1 MIHELRFAMRTFRRN
16 AGFSLIVVGTLA
28 IGIAVNLL
36 LVILVDAL
44 LFRSAGGY
52 SADGVVAI
60 YGTSPTR
67 DAEVSSYS
75 DFLDFRA
82 QSTAFAR
89 LAAWKGQAASVTIAG
104 GTESARAMLVS
115 AGYFEALGLIPLRGR
130 FIAPAEDRTANG
142 EPVAVIT
149 ESFWRSRLAGDEQA
163 VGRELMI
170 NDLPF
175 RVIGVLPA
183 GFHGTLISDRAE
195 IFVPMTMQPHM
206 MPSSGNLLG
215 NRGWSGVNLIG
226 RLKPGVP
233 LEAAR
238 ANLALLAAHLAKQY
252 PDTNEGRGVALM
264 PLSRAALPPSMRAV
278 VVKSSAALAVIGVTF
293 LLLICMSVANLLLV
307 RSVAR
312 GREVAIRLALGAGRF
327 RVARQ
332 FTVEALLLAA
342 CGAFA
347 GTLACWFVLR
357 LLRASVPLL
366 GTVTFSGAALVAVPV
381 LAILTGLISAVAPAF
396 AASSSRLQ
404 IALRTTGVAG
414 GHRFASF
421 AGGLVVVQ
429 VALSLFLLVSAGL
442 LVRSLLNLRSLAT
455 GYDTEHLLVMDL
467 DLSRRTAPA
476 AHAEAYFRTVLE
488 RVRAIPDAGDAALG
502 NEAPLTGG
510 GDTLGVWKEG
520 AEQRD
525 SVSVAAQ
532 VVGEG
537 YFRTLGT
544 PLVRGREFTVRD
556 GRGAQPVAIV
566 NQKLARE
573 LWQTD
578 DVVGRRVSTT
588 GPGGPFLE
596 IVGVVSDSRFSTLR
610 DAAVPTLYAPQAQM
624 IEVYPELAKRA
635 TLFVRTSGGD
645 PSFLMRDLR
654 ALLRII
660 DPGVP
665 LADIRTVASLRA
677 EATMQERMLSVSA
690 TALAVLAL
698 LLAGLGLYGVMSFAV
713 VQRTREL
720 AIRSALGAT
729 GAEIVRIIML
739 RGAVLTLAGIA
750 AGIAVFLAARR
761 FFAAFLYETNSTD
774 PTVWLIVA
782 TVLALTMTAAT
793 WLPSRRASRI
803 DPAAALQ
810 CD

>member
-1 MIHELRFAMRTFRRN
+1 MIPDLRFAMRTLRRN
-16 AGFSLIVVGTLA
+16 AGFSLIVVATLA
-28 IGIAVNLL
+28 TGIAVNLL

-52 SADGVVAI
+52 AADGLVAI
-60 YGTSPTR
+60 YTTSPSR
-67 DAEVSSYS
+67 DEEVSSYS
-75 DFLDFRA
+75 DFLDLRA
-82 QSTAFAR
+82 RNTTFAR
-89 LAAWKGQAASVTIAG
+89 LAAWKGQTASVTISG

-115 AGYFEALGLIPLRGR
+115 AGYFEALGLTPLRGR

-149 ESFWRSRLAGDEQA
+149 ESFWRSRLAGDDHA
-163 VGRELMI
+163 VGRELTI
-170 NDLPF
+170 NDLSF
-175 RVIGVLPA
+175 RIIGVLPA

-238 ANLALLAAHLAKQY
+238 ANLALLAAQLAKQY

-278 VVKSSAALAVIGVTF
+278 VVKSSAALAAIGGTF

-332 FTVEALLLAA
+332 FTIEALLLAA

-347 GTLACWFVLR
+347 GTLACGFVLR
-357 LLRASVPLL
+357 LLRSSVPLL
-366 GTVTFSGAALVAVPV
+366 GSVTFGRAALVAVPV

-414 GHRFASF
+414 GRRFASF

-442 LVRSLLNLRSLAT
+442 LVRSLMNLRSLAT
-455 GYDTEHLLVMDL
+455 GYDTEHLLVTEL
-467 DLSRRTAPA
+467 DLSRRTVPAP
-476 AHAEAYFRTVLE
+476 HAEAYFRTVLE
-488 RVRAIPDAGDAALG
+488 QVRAMPGAGDAALG

-510 GDTLGVWKEG
+510 GDAIRVWKEG

-556 GRGAQPVAIV
+556 GRGAPPVAIV

-573 LWQTD
+573 FWQTG

-596 IVGVVSDSRFSTLR
+596 VVGVVSDSRFSSLR
-610 DAAVPTLYAPQAQM
+610 DAAVPTVYAPQAQM
-624 IEVYPELAKRA
+624 IEVYPELARRA
-635 TLFVRTSGGD
+635 ALFVRTSGGD
-645 PSFLMRDLR
+645 PSSLIRDLR
-654 ALLRII
+654 ALLRAI
-660 DPGVP
+660 DAGVP
-665 LADIRTVASLRA
+665 LADVRTVASLRA
-677 EATMQERMLSVSA
+677 EATAQERMLSVSA
-690 TALAVLAL
+690 TALSALAL

-750 AGIAVFLAARR
+750 AGIVVFLAARR

>member
-1 MIHELRFAMRTFRRN
+1 MIQELRFTMRTLRRN
-16 AGFSLIVVGTLA
+16 AGFSLIVVATLA

-44 LFRSAGGY
+44 LFRSASGY

-82 QSTAFAR
+82 ENTAFAR
-89 LAAWKGQAASVTIAG
+89 LAAWKGQTASVTISG

-115 AGYFEALGLIPLRGR
+115 AGYFEALGLAPLRGR

-142 EPVAVIT
+142 DPVAVIT

-163 VGRELMI
+163 VGRELTI

-175 RVIGVLPA
+175 RIIGVLPA

-226 RLKPGVP
+226 RLKPGVS

-238 ANLALLAAHLAKQY
+238 ANLALLAAQLAKQY

-278 VVKSSAALAVIGVTF
+278 VVKSSAALAAIGVTF

-332 FTVEALLLAA
+332 FTIEALLLAA

-357 LLRASVPLL
+357 MLRASVPLL
-366 GTVTFSGAALVAVPV
+366 GSVTFNGAALVAVPV

-404 IALRTTGVAG
+404 TALRTTGVAG
-414 GHRFASF
+414 GRGFASF

-442 LVRSLLNLRSLAT
+442 LVRSLMNLRSLAT
-455 GYDTEHLLVMDL
+455 GYDTEHLLVTDL
-467 DLSRRTAPA
+467 DLSRRTAPQS
-476 AHAEAYFRTVLE
+476 HAEAYFRTVLE
-488 RVRAIPDAGDAALG
+488 RVRAIPNVGDAALG

-520 AEQRD
+520 AEQRG

-544 PLVRGREFTVRD
+544 PLVRGREFATRD
-556 GRGAQPVAIV
+556 GRGAPPVAIV

-596 IVGVVSDSRFSTLR
+596 IVGVVSDSRFSSLR
-610 DAAVPTLYAPQAQM
+610 DAAVPTVYAPQAQM

-635 TLFVRTSGGD
+635 TLFVRTSEGD
-645 PSFLMRDLR
+645 PSSLMRDLR
-654 ALLRII
+654 ALLRAI
-660 DPGVP
+660 DAGVP

-677 EATMQERMLSVSA
+677 EATMQEGMLSVSA
-690 TALAVLAL
+690 TGLSALAL
-698 LLAGLGLYGVMSFAV
+698 LLAGLGLYGVMSFSV

-750 AGIAVFLAARR
+750 AGIVVFLAARR
-761 FFAAFLYETNSTD
+761 FFAAFLYETHSTD